1 LQAPPPN
8 TTGKPAANGTAA
20 KRNAEP
26 AAKPTFR
33 EPQPSKTVSAAPA
46 KPAVPNVAKAPPK
59 NVLPAVTRSVPS
71 VSPPAVTTPA
81 PKSTTQV
88 AKSTPPV
95 PATIP
100 LKEVTTK
107 PYDQAVVSVLVSD
120 KKKLTSTWKPLF
132 NGKDLTHWE
141 SSKFGGDGEV
151 SVENGMIVLTEGG
164 DMTGITYK
172 GEVPTMNYA
181 LEVEAQRLD
190 GVDFF
195 AGVTFP
201 VGETH
206 MTLIPGGWAGGVFGL
221 SSINGM
227 DAADN
232 ETTQPRTFKD
242 KQWYKFTI
250 QVTKQRVQVLVDG
263 KLEIDLETKDKTLST
278 RGEVESSKPLGIA
291 TWRTKAGIRSVQM
304 RPLTPEEIQAAE

>member
-1 LQAPPPN
+1 MKDYSNSLWLNRSFRYLLLSILLCFMLRSAVSAEPPSRRIFGEGGVIRRFRDDLQSQLQAPPPN

-227 DAADN
+227 
-232 ETTQPRTFKD
+232 EPRNHARSKISNGTSSPFK
-242 KQWYKFTI
+242 
-250 QVTKQRVQVLVDG
+250 
-263 KLEIDLETKDKTLST
+263 
-278 RGEVESSKPLGIA
+278 
-291 TWRTKAGIRSVQM
+291 
-304 RPLTPEEIQAAE
+304 